1 VSRKPVFRVRKSGAL
16 LVAALIA
23 VVGTIPF
30 AGVRWALAPILL
42 IPLAVLVW
50 AWRAGTDIDADSLR
64 VRALLG
70 TTEIGWD
77 RVAELAP
84 GPTGQVSALLTDG
97 RVVPLTGVTAA
108 NLPAVLRAGG
118 QQVTNPDGPEVGNP
132 GDRQVTNPDGQQV
145 TNPDGQQVGNPGGQ
159 HVANPGAQQVTN
171 RGGRHVGNPGEA
183 D

>member
-1 VSRKPVFRVRKSGAL
+1 VFRVRKSGAL

-50 AWRAGTDIDADSLR
+50 AWRAGTDVDADSLR

-70 TTEIGWD
+70 TTVIDWD

-97 RVVPLTGVTAA
+97 TVVPLTGVTPA
-108 NLPAVLRAGG
+108 NLPAVLRAGD
-118 QQVTNPDGPEVGNP
+118 QQVTNPDDQQVGNP
-132 GDRQVTNPDGQQV
+132 HEQQV
-145 TNPDGQQVGNPGGQ
+145 TNPDGQQVGNP
-159 HVANPGAQQVTN
+159 HEQQVTN
-171 RGGRHVGNPGEA
+171 PDGQQVGNPSEA